1 MTWRERA
8 RTFVTLRRIVR
19 DRTEVVEGDVSGS
32 GLGLTTKVE
41 ARTMRLLEESAGMEE
56 T

>member
-1 MTWRERA
+1 
-8 RTFVTLRRIVR
+8 
-19 DRTEVVEGDVSGS
+19 VVEGDVSGS